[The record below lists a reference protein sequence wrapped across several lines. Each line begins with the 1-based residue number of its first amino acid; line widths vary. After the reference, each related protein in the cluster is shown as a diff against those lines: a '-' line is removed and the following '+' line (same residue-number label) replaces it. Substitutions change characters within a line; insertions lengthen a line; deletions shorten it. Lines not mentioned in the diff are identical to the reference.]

1 MNEAPLPFPGVY
13 ARQIIKHSPRPT
25 RDMAFVTANAIAE
38 LAKRC
43 MDWDEAAST
52 QEDWIAALTPAVAG
66 MHDGY
71 EIARY
76 LDDHS
81 SVSPDA
87 ELVEILDGWNGFVA
101 MAQHA
106 AVATWVTLHNIV
118 PELAAGAA
126 CRVDG
131 MDGVIVQID
140 RQQACYT
147 VSIAALGHLSAAER
161 SAGTPGTSGRILP
174 YASVEAE

>member
-1 MNEAPLPFPGVY
+1 MNEAPLPFPGVC
-13 ARQIIKHSPRPT
+13 ARQIIKHSPRPA
-25 RDMAFVTANAIAE
+25 RDMAFVTADAIAE

-52 QEDWIAALTPAVAG
+52 PEDWIAVLTPAVAG

-87 ELVEILDGWNGFVA
+87 ELVEILDSWTGIVA
-101 MAQHA
+101 QAQRT
-106 AVATWVTLHNIV
+106 AVATWVALHNII
-118 PELAAGAA
+118 PELAEGDA
-126 CRVDG
+126 CRFDG

-140 RQQACYT
+140 RKHACYT
-147 VSIAALGHLSAAER
+147 VSIAAFGHLSAGER
-161 SAGTPGTSGRILP
+161 AAGVLGTSGLVLP
-174 YASVEAE
+174 YESVEAE